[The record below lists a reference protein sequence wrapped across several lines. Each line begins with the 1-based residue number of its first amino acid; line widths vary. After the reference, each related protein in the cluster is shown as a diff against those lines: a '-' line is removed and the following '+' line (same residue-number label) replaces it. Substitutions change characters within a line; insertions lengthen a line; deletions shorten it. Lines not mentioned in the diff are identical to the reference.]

1 MRWRIALSAV
11 LVLGWLVMLLY
22 LWSAF
27 VTLPSAE
34 RLEQTR
40 LMPIPTLQGLALLAA
55 RSAAELG
62 GVLVLTAPWW
72 RRLYA
77 LRLLA
82 AAVLLAAWFFATTP
96 LSLSAMHWVHR
107 RWLAAMIVGLLGCAI
122 IAGATRLLQPAA
134 AKGS

>member
-11 LVLGWLVMLLY
+11 LVLGWLVMLSY

-27 VTLPSAE
+27 ATLPSAE

-62 GVLVLTAPWW
+62 GVLLLTAPWW
-72 RRLYA
+72 RLYA

-107 RWLAAMIVGLLGCAI
+107 RWLAAMIVGLLGCAM